1 MLVLTPGTILDQS
14 HLCAHV
20 FWGENPTLMHG
31 DFLAPGRLLE
41 SKYDFFKKFSLLKN
55 SKKFFFLYP
64 QTSLILSSF
73 ERFFVEACLEHPGP
87 GFVFG
92 EKESKSSK
100 KSEFS
105 KKGPLLKNSK
115 TFFFL
120 VSLGCP
126 ETFLFNKLFDWS
138 MFRAS
143 WAWLCVWGKF
153 CKFLKNQNQ
162 IFWEDPLCKKSKT
175 FFILVSLEYP
185 DTFLFNKIFGG
196 SKFWGVW
203 IWICVCRSSSKNRQ
217 KSVKKMIL
225 LIWHKKVEM

>member
-1 MLVLTPGTILDQS
+1 MIG
-14 HLCAHV
+14 A
-20 FWGENPTLMHG
+20 G
-31 DFLAPGRLLE
+31 
-41 SKYDFFKKFSLLKN
+41 
-55 SKKFFFLYP
+55 
-64 QTSLILSSF
+64 
-73 ERFFVEACLEHPGP
+73 LEHPGP

-153 CKFLKNQNQ
+153 CKFLKKNSNA
-162 IFWEDPLCKKSKT
+162 FWKDPFGKKSQK
-175 FFILVSLEYP
+175 FLFPVSLGCPE
-185 DTFLFNKIFGG
+185 TFLEEKRKKERLAASAGAGSSVGG
-196 SKFWGVW
+196 LGGLARGKP
-203 IWICVCRSSSKNRQ
+203 
-217 KSVKKMIL
+217 
-225 LIWHKKVEM
+225 